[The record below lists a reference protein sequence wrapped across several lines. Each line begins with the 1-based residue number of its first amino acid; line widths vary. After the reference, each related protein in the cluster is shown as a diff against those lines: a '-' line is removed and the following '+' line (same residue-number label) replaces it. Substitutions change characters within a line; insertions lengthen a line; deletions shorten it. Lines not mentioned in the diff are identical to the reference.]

1 MIKSKKCKKI
11 IIICVAILGYIITIA
26 MIVFLSAFIWVGLEL
41 IFGVRVADAT
51 NIPRSI
57 SGTITFNSDYSKSG
71 SKEKELCWYDT
82 VEEALQNDE
91 IIKADDV
98 VGETVDYKKSDSLEL
113 VRIQSK
119 DKLAILYTRMP
130 EEGDVTGIFY
140 VILRIENNK
149 FSQPYMVGR
158 YGNSP
163 GYFYA
168 VSGKRD
174 FIYDCDDSVV
184 FYLIEENIASNV
196 FGQGKKDKIP
206 LCFGMWKDKDEIE
219 SLTVAGEKPEIIE
232 ITAKEDTRYFWYF
245 EDPQWLER
253 LEKIDWGDFTYG
265 QVIDELEIKYIK
277 SEDK

>member
-1 MIKSKKCKKI
+1 MIKLKNSKKNIKTI
-11 IIICVAILGYIITIA
+11 IITLGCLITIA
-26 MIVFLSAFIWVGLEL
+26 MIIFIIAFICAGINV
-41 IFGVRVADAT
+41 IFEAQDAT
-51 NIPRSI
+51 DIPRSI
-57 SGTITFNSDYSKSG
+57 SGAITFNSDYSKNG

-82 VEEALQNDE
+82 VEEALENDE
-91 IIKADDV
+91 LIRDNDI

-113 VRIQSK
+113 VRIQNK
-119 DKLAILYTRMP
+119 DKLAILYTRTP
-130 EEGDVTGIFY
+130 EEGNITRIFY

-163 GYFYA
+163 GYVSA
-168 VSGKRD
+168 ESGKPD

-184 FYLIEENIASNV
+184 FYLIRENIASNV

-277 SEDK
+277 SEEE

>member
-1 MIKSKKCKKI
+1 MIKLKNSKKI
-11 IIICVAILGYIITIA
+11 IITLGCLITIA

-51 NIPRSI
+51 DIPRSI
-57 SGTITFNSDYSKSG
+57 SGTITFNSDYSKNG

-82 VEEALQNDE
+82 VEEALENDE
-91 IIKADDV
+91 LIRDNDI

-113 VRIQSK
+113 VRIQNK
-119 DKLAILYTRMP
+119 DKLAILYTRTP
-130 EEGDVTGIFY
+130 EEGNVTRIFY

-163 GYFYA
+163 GYVYA
-168 VSGKRD
+168 ESGKPD

-184 FYLIEENIASNV
+184 FYLIRENIASNV

-253 LEKIDWGDFTYG
+253 LDKINWGDFTYG

-277 SEDK
+277 SVDE